1 MRHLRDYFMILFLF
15 AAVCIMV
22 VLLKNMILEW
32 AEQPRSG
39 QSEPDYTDAF
49 REGGYMSSAD
59 MKIMLS
65 DAVYFPVPESSINSE
80 ATVSYENSWMFERT
94 FGGKRGHEG
103 CDIMA
108 DIDRRG
114 MYPVISISSGK
125 IEKLGWLRQGG
136 YRIGIRSEN
145 GFYFY
150 YAHLYS
156 YAEGLQEGNEVKAGE
171 LLGYMGD
178 SGYSD
183 TVGTVGNFSVHLHLG
198 LYINTSD
205 GEELSLN
212 PYPLLRKLDSEKL
225 SYIY

>member
-1 MRHLRDYFMILFLF
+1 MRYLQKYLMVLFLL

-22 VLLKNMILEW
+22 VLLRDMILRR
-32 AEQPRSG
+32 AG
-39 QSEPDYTDAF
+39 QSGSRRTKPEYTEDF
-49 REGGYMSSAD
+49 REGGYMTSDD
-59 MKIMLS
+59 MERMLS
-65 DAVYFPVPESSINSE
+65 DAVYFPIPESTVNPE

-108 DIDRRG
+108 DVDRRG
-114 MYPVISISSGK
+114 MYPVISISSGS
-125 IEKLGWLRQGG
+125 IERLGWLRQGG

-156 YAEGLQEGNEVKAGE
+156 YAEGLQEGDEVKAGE

-183 TVGTVGNFSVHLHLG
+183 TVGTVGNFSVHLHVG
-198 LYINTSD
+198 LYMNTSD

-212 PYPLLRKLDSEKL
+212 PYPLLKELEDTKLK
-225 SYIY
+225 YVY